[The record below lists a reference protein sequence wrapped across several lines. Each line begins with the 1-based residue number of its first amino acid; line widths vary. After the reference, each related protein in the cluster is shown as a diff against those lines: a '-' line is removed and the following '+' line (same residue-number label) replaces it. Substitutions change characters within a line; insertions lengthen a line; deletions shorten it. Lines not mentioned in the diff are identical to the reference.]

1 MANFEG
7 LWIIGYGLAGGF
19 GGISDYEVIE
29 AEDESQAWDYAFEQ
43 ACEEYELYVGTNGLR
58 SMEEI
63 MEEDEIEDEDE
74 AEEVYKEE
82 RESWITY
89 SAVPYSKEEEQRVK
103 AYHYH
108 NPYKDRTDN

>member
-29 AEDESQAWDYAFEQ
+29 ADNEDDAAEIALEM
-43 ACEEYELYVGTNGLR
+43 ACEHYEKYVGNYGLR
-58 SMEEI
+58 SVEEI
-63 MEEDEIEDEDE
+63 MEHDEIEDEE
-74 AEEVYKEE
+74 YAEEVYIEE
-82 RESWITY
+82 RESWLDY
-89 SAVPYSKEEEQRVK
+89 SAVPYSKEYEEK
-103 AYHYH
+103 ISGNHYH